1 MRCPQI
7 RTSGNLGEINMTDVT
22 IFIVCAIF
30 VALTWG
36 LLAMC
41 DWLMGGEA

>member
-1 MRCPQI
+1 M
-7 RTSGNLGEINMTDVT
+7 SDFAV
-22 IFIVCAIF
+22 FAV
-30 VALTWG
+30 VALFALLTWG